1 MGGWQTKSLRKRIWR
16 VVCSYKCAEASG
28 QDRGVTL
35 ATPKSSSPLQ
45 AIEKK
50 QLKSSLIRVFGVPI
64 CDGHPFG
71 GNGKLLGNSP
81 AKLELAGG
89 TLWRQELHLSK
100 EKQLEITGPKR
111 LGLKSRMNQP
121 QDNTRPAT
129 RTGAA
134 SELAAVPVV
143 MEARSLK
150 KIYGSGAKTLAVLS
164 DANLTLRQGEMV
176 AIVAPSG
183 AGKSTLLHLLAAL
196 DTPTSGTVYFAN
208 KPVETNDDIA
218 LAEFRNRAVGF
229 LWQRHQ
235 LLPDFTAA
243 ENVAMPLLLR
253 GEDFTSALGMARK
266 WLAEVGLENR
276 ADHRAGELSGGE
288 QQRVA
293 IARALVTG
301 PTVLLA
307 DEPTGDLDE
316 QNAWAVFEL
325 LERLHRTHRL
335 TSLIATHNLALAARC
350 DRILGLEHGVLQTRG
365 AAALASEAP
374 GGEAR

>member
-1 MGGWQTKSLRKRIWR
+1 MRKTQER
-16 VVCSYKCAEASG
+16 AE
-28 QDRGVTL
+28 
-35 ATPKSSSPLQ
+35 K
-45 AIEKK
+45 
-50 QLKSSLIRVFGVPI
+50 
-64 CDGHPFG
+64 
-71 GNGKLLGNSP
+71 
-81 AKLELAGG
+81 
-89 TLWRQELHLSK
+89 HLSK
-100 EKQLEITGPKR
+100 VGNEEEQDDSGEKPNYEMTPQAQDAKQSAAGDLRTASVVLETR
-111 LGLKSRMNQP
+111 GLKK
-121 QDNTRPAT
+121 T
-129 RTGAA
+129 
-134 SELAAVPVV
+134 
-143 MEARSLK
+143 
-150 KIYGSGAKTLAVLS
+150 YGSGEKLLSVLV
-164 DANLTLRQGEMV
+164 DANLILRQGEMV

-196 DTPTSGTVYFAN
+196 DTPTSGTVYFASKAIESIN
-208 KPVETNDDIA
+208 ERA

-253 GEDFTSALGMARK
+253 GDDFTSALGMARK

-301 PTVLLA
+301 PSVLLA

-325 LERLHRTHRL
+325 LERLHRTHKL

-350 DRILGLEHGVLQTRG
+350 DRILGLEHGVLRTRE
-365 AAALASEAP
+365 AAAVASGAP
-374 GGEAR
+374 GGEAS